1 MLFRSD
7 EVQIKELI
15 HFIARALVDHPEQI
29 VINEISGHQMA
40 VIELQ
45 TAKQDMGKVIGK
57 NGRNADAIRTLANA
71 VAAKLKK
78 RVVIEIL
85 G

>member
-1 MLFRSD
+1 MD
-7 EVQIKELI
+7 EIQIKDLI
-15 HFIARALVDHPEQI
+15 NLIVSALVDHPEQI
-29 VINEISGHQMA
+29 VINYILGHQMA
-40 VIELQ
+40 VIELR
-45 TAKQDMGKVIGK
+45 TAKEDMGKVIGK